1 MSLPQQP
8 QNTKINMSRALML
21 GSELGFLIALPLAIC
36 LLIGVFLDKRLNS
49 FPLFL
54 IISVFAGIALTIIDI
69 YKLVIPFLE
78 KKVGGEK
85 SKNEVEK
92 FK

>member
-1 MSLPQQP
+1 MSLPQPP
-8 QNTKINMSRALML
+8 QNTKMNMSRALML
-21 GSELGFLIALPLAIC
+21 GGELGFLVALPLAIC
-36 LLIGVFLDKRLNS
+36 LLIGVFIDKRLDS

-54 IISVFAGIALTIIDI
+54 IMSIFVGIALTIANI

-78 KKVGGEK
+78 KKVGGAK